1 MVASAWKHSV
11 FRVLRVGVARMAAPP
26 PYQETR
32 SRPSL
37 RWQVLARQDTHLG
50 NADPGEGAEGGE
62 GPGEGAG
69 EGGGGGAGGQEKR

>member
-1 MVASAWKHSV
+1 
-11 FRVLRVGVARMAAPP
+11 MAAPP

-50 NADPGEGAEGGE
+50 NANPGEGAEGGE

-69 EGGGGGAGGQEKR
+69 EGGGGGGGRRLVGAQREEGARGGTQQDE